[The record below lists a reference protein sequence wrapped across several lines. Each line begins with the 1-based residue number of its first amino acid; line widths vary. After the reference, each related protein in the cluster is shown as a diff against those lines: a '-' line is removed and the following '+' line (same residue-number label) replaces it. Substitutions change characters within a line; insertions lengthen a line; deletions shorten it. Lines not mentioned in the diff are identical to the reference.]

1 MATALSTLPPMGGSP
16 TDRLNRAC
24 WERGRVDAWLT
35 LTAIPRKGKAA
46 LSEPGQGW
54 YERGFVHGQRQV
66 ETYQANQ
73 RAAAEGRILA

>member
-1 MATALSTLPPMGGSP
+1 MAALSLLPPMGFTP
-16 TDRLNRAC
+16 TARLNRGA

-35 LTAIPRKGKAA
+35 LTDIPRRGKDT

-54 YERGFVHGQRQV
+54 YDRGFVFGQRQV

-73 RAAAEGRILA
+73 KAALDGRVVA